1 MTQAKPLLSAFTYG
15 TDLAVRIHAVPLE
28 RTGPTPPGEDAI
40 HLAFLLDRSGS
51 MSGERLTAVKRT
63 LHAARPLFDPE
74 DRVTLIT
81 FSNSAMTVVADHVMD
96 ESGALAFYTAVDE
109 LEANGGTNLSAAFE
123 ALGSLRLSLDAI
135 ILLTDGQVNE
145 GISSTQGLLS
155 LGLGLGSKPFYTLGY
170 GSDHNRSLLK
180 ALALKSRG
188 SYIHVDDESMLPRTL
203 GDLMGGL
210 RTQVFASASLSV
222 EGATCRELGGGSS
235 TFRVGAIVP
244 DRDYWVIFT
253 GAPSS
258 VFLREGT
265 EVIDTALPLAS
276 ADEEVRE
283 QILRSQ
289 VAEVLEDATTALENY
304 EPVPA
309 SLAALCALIDAL
321 PDTMRGRD
329 LVNQMRAE
337 LEVIRTAPPRPS
349 AELLARM
356 SSGTAYLSSQRGV
369 SVAFHDT
376 FSSPMQRQRSEETQ
390 ILYASQRSEDPV

>member
-1 MTQAKPLLSAFTYG
+1 MTQAKPLLSAFTHG

-51 MSGERLTAVKRT
+51 MCGERLTAVKRT
-63 LHAARPLFDPE
+63 LHAARPLFGPE

-81 FSNSAMTVVADHVMD
+81 FANTAMTVVADHVMD

-109 LEANGGTNLSAAFE
+109 LVANGGTNMAAAFE
-123 ALGSLRLSLDAI
+123 ALGPLRLNLDAI

-145 GISSTQGLLS
+145 GISSTEGLLS
-155 LGLGLGSKPFYTLGY
+155 LGLGLSSKPFYTLGY
-170 GSDHNRSLLK
+170 GADHNRSLLK

-222 EGATCRELGGGSS
+222 EGATCREIGGGSS

-258 VFLREGT
+258 VVLRDGS
-265 EVIDTALPLAS
+265 EVIDMALPLAS
-276 ADEEVRE
+276 ADDEVQE

-304 EPVPA
+304 APVPA
-309 SLAALCALIDAL
+309 SLAALCTSIDAM
-321 PDTMRGRD
+321 PDAMIGRP
-329 LVNQMRAE
+329 LVRQMRAE
-337 LEVIRTAPPRPS
+337 LEAIRTAPPRPS

-356 SSGTAYLSSQRGV
+356 SSGTAYLSTQRGV

-376 FSSPMQRQRSEETQ
+376 FSSPAQRQRSEETQ
-390 ILYASQRSEDPV
+390 ILYASQRTEDPV

>member
-1 MTQAKPLLSAFTYG
+1 MTQAKPLLSAFTHG

-63 LHAARPLFDPE
+63 LHAARPLFGPE

-81 FSNSAMTVVADHVMD
+81 FANTAMTVVADHVMD

-109 LEANGGTNLSAAFE
+109 LVANGGTNLSAAFE
-123 ALGSLRLSLDAI
+123 ALGSLHLSLDAI

-155 LGLGLGSKPFYTLGY
+155 LGLGLSSKPFYTLGY
-170 GSDHNRSLLK
+170 GADHNRSLLK

-188 SYIHVDDESMLPRTL
+188 SYIYVDDESMLPRTM

-210 RTQVFASASLSV
+210 RTQVFAAATLSI

-244 DRDYWVIFT
+244 DRDYWIIFT

-258 VFLREGT
+258 VVLREGS
-265 EVIDTALPLAS
+265 EVVDTALPLAS
-276 ADEEVRE
+276 ADEEVQE
-283 QILRSQ
+283 QILRCK
-289 VAEVLEDATTALENY
+289 VAATLEEATISMELY
-304 EPVPA
+304 EGIPDSV
-309 SLAALCALIDAL
+309 AALCAFIDAL
-321 PDTMRGRD
+321 PDTMTGRP
-329 LVNQMRAE
+329 LVRQMRAE
-337 LEVIRTAPPRPS
+337 LEAIRTAPPRPS

-369 SVAFHDT
+369 SVAFQDT
-376 FSSPMQRQRSEETQ
+376 FSSPVQRQRSEETQ
-390 ILYASQRSEDPV
+390 ILYASQRTEDPV